1 MPYMRLAGALPK
13 FLLHSMMPSLSCRCF
28 LNRFHMPSGSNDLL
42 NLSVGRL
49 GVAFQ
54 LRTLLL
60 LCPLQG
66 EGLPR
71 KDKNEGG
78 HPALYEESQVKR
90 LFSVYLS

>member
-1 MPYMRLAGALPK
+1 MIYSTCASAG
-13 FLLHSMMPSLSCRCF
+13 SVWPS
-28 LNRFHMPSGSNDLL
+28 
-42 NLSVGRL
+42 
-49 GVAFQ
+49 

-78 HPALYEESQVKR
+78 HPALYKEVK
-90 LFSVYLS
+90 

>member
-1 MPYMRLAGALPK
+1 
-13 FLLHSMMPSLSCRCF
+13 
-28 LNRFHMPSGSNDLL
+28 MPSGSNDLL

-78 HPALYEESQVKR
+78 HPALYKGVK
-90 LFSVYLS
+90 